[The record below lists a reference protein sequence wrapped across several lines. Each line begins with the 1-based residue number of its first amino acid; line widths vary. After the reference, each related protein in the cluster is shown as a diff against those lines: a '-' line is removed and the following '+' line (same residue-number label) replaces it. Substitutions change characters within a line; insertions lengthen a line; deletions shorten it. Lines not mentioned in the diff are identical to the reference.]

1 MTLNN
6 AGDNAALQLPKSP
19 KQLILPK
26 FCALSPSPGFLH
38 CVNKRYLR
46 RDPPRTPMTADAD
59 NLDFEIVHGLLVN
72 RIAPF
77 VRKNWPYCQRSRFSQ
92 LGQHH
97 RLTWPERLD
106 VAAQDWKLSDSP
118 ARCARLVYS
127 GASRPEKVA

>member
-1 MTLNN
+1 MLVR
-6 AGDNAALQLPKSP
+6 
-19 KQLILPK
+19 IL
-26 FCALSPSPGFLH
+26 FG
-38 CVNKRYLR
+38 
-46 RDPPRTPMTADAD
+46 DAD
-59 NLDFEIVHGLLVN
+59 IFDFEILHGLLVN

-127 GASRPEKVA
+127 GASRPEKGVALLANEGHEIEDFAAAVADA